1 MKKILFSAIAL
12 LLAATSAVAQCDAPA
27 DVQVNAT
34 WKKANISWRS
44 PLLQNPMT
52 LDYGITH
59 DGSIGNGRGT
69 YTMGTRFP
77 ADSLQRFAGKRL
89 RSVSFFPYKRNNFT
103 LKVYKGGSVAGD
115 TAFTPGT
122 LVCSQQISA
131 SSLMLKKWNEIPLA
145 TVVNVSGTE
154 ELWVAIEV
162 DSAATGD
169 SPLGFGY
176 TNSIE
181 GCTNI
186 GILDNTGRWRTWH
199 SSDGRTPGLLMR
211 CNFIDQCSISGFN
224 VFRNNVQLNST
235 PITDH
240 AFIDTAVVPQQ
251 QYCYTVQSVCGTS
264 ASTSSQVCMTIPEQP
279 ACYPMVGNG
288 TTGVSYLP
296 FAVSAFYSY
305 TQQIYT
311 AAEIGAQ
318 SGSVASITFQYY
330 YNTPYTWND
339 IVVYMANT
347 NLTEFANANA
357 WVPASALTQVY
368 RGPVYCSNADSNNVT
383 INLDEYF
390 EWDGSSNIVV
400 AIVNNQGI
408 YAGFNNRFYTHATT
422 GNTSLRAQSFG
433 TSPYNIYGKLP
444 AGTVGA
450 VRNNM
455 KFCFGAAASC
465 FRPTDLHVSNV
476 SATGATLTWH
486 GINASDNGWEAV
498 VVPSGNAVSSGTPV
512 LCSDTTCTFANLQPN
527 TEYDLY
533 VRTACADESQS
544 RWATVSFRTL
554 CNAYDRVP
562 YTENFSGYGIGG
574 EETFPYCWTRH
585 TNGMTNYPYVNADN
599 VLQLYSTDTVY
610 SLAVTQALD
619 LSDYP
624 ANTLAAGFRIA
635 KYSEASGRLD
645 VGVMTD
651 PNDLGTFTLLKS
663 YYPSDLRTAN
673 AFQQEYIT
681 LSSAYTQPVYVAF
694 YAPAAG
700 VTVSNDVR
708 IDNVT
713 VDSLPTCTP
722 PTNLTVASVT
732 GTAAVLSWTASR
744 YGTQSCTIGYGVAG
758 QTMTYRTVTDNSC
771 MLTGLAQGT
780 QYNVCLFSN
789 CSEVVADTLTAQFTT
804 LNFVE
809 CAQPD
814 TAAGTITGTVTE
826 SVVDIPVNNFYSYTY
841 TQEIYSADEIDS
853 THTPTTITAI
863 AFDYGSSTPMT
874 AKNNV
879 KVYLA
884 HRATST
890 FASFFDWTPLSEAT
904 LVYEGP
910 LNCTQGWNTFDLD
923 TYFAYNGTDNIVVII
938 DDNSNAYNDASC
950 TFNAHPNSTGIYRT
964 MSRPSDGTDID
975 AENPGEGNY
984 INSRN
989 NIKFIRC
996 SQVVQQSCPV
1006 PMVYVS
1012 AANESSVTVA
1022 WIPNGNETAWGL
1034 EYRAEGDTVWTN
1046 IGTVNDTV
1054 RVLDNL
1060 ASGTSYEVRVRALC
1074 SATDNSQW
1082 VYATGR
1088 TVCASVGLPLTE
1100 NFETSSIGTIPECW
1114 SRICNTQ
1121 TAMPSVS
1128 VMQAHNGSSS
1138 LYFKC
1143 MANQYAYLVSPRLS
1157 EDVAM
1162 ESLRV
1167 KFAAYKSNTYNYIE
1181 VGVMSDPADPE
1192 TFMSAGQFSPSLLS
1206 TWEDGSVVTRNYA
1219 GTGRYVAF
1227 RIPQWFENSIYIDD
1241 ISIDYI
1247 PSCMGVENISA
1258 ISTLPTAT
1266 TITWT
1271 PGGSETSWNYII
1283 GLSGTV
1289 DTETDTPVNV
1299 SSNTV
1304 TFNNLSASVLYDI
1317 YVQAACSETD
1327 RSEWK
1332 HLSFRTDCGTITA
1345 LPYTEDFDSYVGQTT
1360 TGTNVM
1366 PSCWTRINNSSSSDN
1381 YYPFI
1386 YSNSTAYSPANC
1398 FFFFTFSF
1406 MQYADVYAIMPQI
1419 DTMLLPLN
1427 TLQLSFMSKS
1437 NSSSLPFTVQVG
1449 VMSDPANEATFVPVD
1464 TLVCTTSQ
1472 DYTGYDV
1479 TFGNYAGGG
1488 NYIAFKVAKPAS
1500 MFTPNS
1506 GFIDNVALDYMPQCS
1521 PVRNLAVDNITGTSA
1536 YFAWEAGALGTI
1548 NNYRLEYTEDDGSD
1562 NWTVADSIIADNW
1575 YLLGGLNQTAA
1586 YKVRV
1591 RANCEDTE
1599 SAYETVTFTT
1609 TCLAGGNV
1617 EIGSGLSAS
1626 SNLPGNSNNNYSYS
1640 QQIFLA
1646 SEMGGANLLNSVS
1659 FEVSALNTPLRD
1671 MQIYLMHTSES
1682 NSQNWL
1688 SAASAQLVYSGQ
1700 KTLQQGWNT
1709 FNFAAPFQYNG
1720 TDNLALVVLDVTG
1733 SYGPTNM
1740 FQTHSG
1746 HADCSRY
1753 VTNDNTAYSVSA
1765 VPVSGITVSERN
1777 NVRFGGN
1784 CDSTV
1789 TCVAPSLMVTA
1800 VTETDADFVWA
1811 RGYQESQWEMD
1822 YAVAGDSVWTSVPA
1836 PTEYAVH
1843 VSGLSPNTSYTARMR
1858 SVCGN
1863 QDESAYTYVSF
1874 KTACGLVEVPY
1885 SEDFNSYAG
1894 GISAYTTAPAA
1905 YPDGA
1910 MPSCWTFLNMS
1921 TEAASYPQAFLTSG
1935 QTFVTSGNSLVLSS
1949 SSLMPIIAVLP
1960 SFDNDISMLQI
1971 SFKYRNEGN
1980 TNADGTLEVGYVTN
1994 PNDASTFTAL
2004 YTCPKVTT
2012 MTDVEQVFSTVPAL
2026 GVGNS
2031 FIALRY
2037 SGGNSSGKAL
2047 SIDDIVVE
2055 LIPSCARPAGL
2066 AVTSVAPTSVD
2077 LAWTETGTATA
2088 WNIEYGPQGFAQ
2100 GAGTVVAAATNP
2112 FSVTGL
2118 TAAERYDFYVQASCG
2133 AGETSNWRGPVSAT
2147 AGSHNM
2153 PTTGTT
2159 TVTMCAGVIYDDGGA
2174 EANYSGGCNGYLVIN
2189 PEIAGNRIKVTGIG
2203 SYATEGDW
2211 DFLNIYDGSDDSG
2224 ELLFSTR
2231 GTYSGTIPECI
2242 STTGSVTLRFMS
2254 DGSSQYAGFALRVS
2268 CVDSTEPGP
2277 GPEPQDT
2284 CYAPE
2289 NLVVND
2295 ITVNSATLSWTQQG
2309 EPDGWRLYLRKGTE
2323 EWTSTNIAAPAP
2335 YALTDLAPES
2345 NYEAYI
2351 VAVCDDT
2358 VSMPSN
2364 TVTFTTLPD
2373 GIEDYLLGQ
2382 TKLYPNPTSSSVTIV
2397 NSNCTIE
2404 KVEVYDVYGQ
2414 TVCRMIVNGSSVVV
2428 SAEDLSAGMYFA
2440 RIFTDR
2446 GTVVKPFTKR

>member
-1 MKKILFSAIAL
+1 MKKILICTFAL
-12 LLAATSAVAQCDAPA
+12 LLAVTSAMAQSNAPA
-27 DVQVNAT
+27 DVQVNAMR
-34 WKKANISWRS
+34 KMA
-44 PLLQNPMT
+44 
-52 LDYGITH
+52 GITS
-59 DGSIGNGRGT
+59 GS
-69 YTMGTRFP
+69 
-77 ADSLQRFAGKRL
+77 
-89 RSVSFFPYKRNNFT
+89 
-103 LKVYKGGSVAGD
+103 
-115 TAFTPGT
+115 
-122 LVCSQQISA
+122 
-131 SSLMLKKWNEIPLA
+131 
-145 TVVNVSGTE
+145 
-154 ELWVAIEV
+154 
-162 DSAATGD
+162 
-169 SPLGFGY
+169 
-176 TNSIE
+176 
-181 GCTNI
+181 
-186 GILDNTGRWRTWH
+186 
-199 SSDGRTPGLLMR
+199 
-211 CNFIDQCSISGFN
+211 
-224 VFRNNVQLNST
+224 
-235 PITDH
+235 
-240 AFIDTAVVPQQ
+240 
-251 QYCYTVQSVCGTS
+251 
-264 ASTSSQVCMTIPEQP
+264 SSQAVKLTREQP
-279 ACYPMVGNG
+279 TCYPMVGNG
-288 TTGVSYLP
+288 TNGVSYLP
-296 FAVSAFYSY
+296 FAASAFYSY

-311 AAEIGAQ
+311 SAEIGAQ
-318 SGSVASITFQYY
+318 SGSVASITFQYFF
-330 YNTPYTWND
+330 NTPYTWNN

-357 WVPASALTQVY
+357 WVPTSALTQVY
-368 RGPVYCSNADSNNVT
+368 SGSVYCSNADSNNVT
-383 INLDEYF
+383 ITLDETF

-400 AIVNNQGI
+400 AIVNNQGM
-408 YAGFNNRFYTHATT
+408 YAGFNNRFYTHTT
-422 GNTSLRAQSFG
+422 SGNTSLRAQSFG
-433 TSPYNIYGKLP
+433 PSPYNIFRTLP
-444 AGTVGA
+444 AGTLGA

-455 KFCFGAAASC
+455 KFCFGAAPSC
-465 FRPTDLHVSNV
+465 FRPTNLCVSNV
-476 SATGATLTWH
+476 SASGATLTWH

-498 VVPSGNAVSSGTPV
+498 AVPAGDTISSGTPV
-512 LCSDTTCTFANLQPN
+512 VCGDTTCTFANLQPN
-527 TEYDLY
+527 TEYDVY
-533 VRTACADESQS
+533 VRTDCADESQS
-544 RWATVSFRTL
+544 RWTKATFRTL
-554 CNAYDRVP
+554 CNAYDSIP
-562 YTENFSGYGIGG
+562 YIENFSGYGAGG

-585 TNGMTNYPYVNADN
+585 TNGMTNYPYVNADS
-599 VLQLYSTDTVY
+599 VLLFYSSDTVY
-610 SLAVTQALD
+610 SLAATQALD
-619 LSDYP
+619 LSMYP
-624 ANTLAAGFRIA
+624 ANTLAIGFQIA
-635 KYSEASGRLD
+635 KYSDASGRLD

-651 PNDLGTFTLLKS
+651 PNDLGTFSLLKS
-663 YYPSDLRTAN
+663 YYPSDLRAVS

-681 LSSAYTQPVYVAF
+681 LPQAYTQPVYVAF

-700 VTVSNDVR
+700 TTMFNDVR

-713 VDSLPTCTP
+713 VDSLPACTP
-722 PTNLTVASVT
+722 PTNLTVVSVT
-732 GTAAVLSWTASR
+732 GTAAELSWTASR
-744 YGTQSCTIGYGVAG
+744 YGAQDYTVSYGAAG
-758 QTMTYRTVTDNSC
+758 QTMTSRTVTENSC
-771 MLTGLAQGT
+771 MLTGLTQGT
-780 QYNVCLFSN
+780 QYNVRLHSN
-789 CSEVVADTLTAQFTT
+789 CSAAAADTLTAQFTT
-804 LNFVE
+804 LSFVE

-814 TAAGTITGTVTE
+814 TASGAITGTVLE
-826 SVVDIPVNNFYSYTY
+826 STVDIPVNNFYGYTY

-863 AFDYGSSTPMT
+863 AFDYGSSTPTT
-874 AKNNV
+874 AKNDV
-879 KVYLA
+879 KIYLA
-884 HRATST
+884 HRATAT

-923 TYFAYNGTDNIVVII
+923 TYFAYNGTDNLVVII
-938 DDNSNAYNDASC
+938 DDNSNGYDDISC
-950 TFNAHPNSTGIYRT
+950 TFNAHPNGTNIHRT
-964 MSRPSDGTDID
+964 MTLATDGTDID

-989 NIKFIRC
+989 DIKFIRC
-996 SQVVQQSCPV
+996 RQVAPQSCPV
-1006 PMVYVS
+1006 PMAYVS
-1012 AANESSVTVA
+1012 AADESSVTVA
-1022 WIPNGNETAWGL
+1022 WISNGNETAWGL

-1046 IGTVNDTV
+1046 VGTVNGTV
-1054 RVLDNL
+1054 RILDNL

-1088 TVCASVGLPLTE
+1088 TLCTSAGLPLTE
-1100 NFETSSIGTIPECW
+1100 TFESSAIGTVPGCW
-1114 SRICNTQ
+1114 SRLYSTQ

-1128 VMQAHNGSSS
+1128 VMQSHNGSNS
-1138 LYFKC
+1138 LYFNC
-1143 MANQYAYLVSPRLS
+1143 GTNQYAYLVSPQLS
-1157 EDVAM
+1157 ADVAM
-1162 ESLRV
+1162 DSLRV
-1167 KFAAYKSNTYNYIE
+1167 KFAAYKPNSYNYIE
-1181 VGVMSDPADPE
+1181 VGIMTDPADPT
-1192 TFMSAGQFSPSLLS
+1192 TFTPAGQFSPSLLS
-1206 TWEDGSVVTRNYA
+1206 TWEEGAVVTRNYA

-1227 RIPQWFENSIYIDD
+1227 RIPQWFENSLYIDD
-1241 ISIDYI
+1241 ITIDYI

-1258 ISTLPTAT
+1258 LSTSPTAT

-1271 PGGSETSWNYII
+1271 PGGDETSWNYII

-1299 SSNTV
+1299 TSNTV
-1304 TFNNLSASVLYDI
+1304 TLNNLSASVLYDI
-1317 YVQAACSETD
+1317 YVQAACSETE

-1332 HLSFRTDCGTITA
+1332 RYSFRTDCGVITA

-1366 PSCWTRINNSSSSDN
+1366 PSCWTRINTSSSDN

-1398 FFFFTFSF
+1398 FYFFTFSF

-1449 VMSDPANEATFVPVD
+1449 VMSDPADAATFVPVD

-1472 DYTGYDV
+1472 DYTGFDV

-1488 NYIAFKVAKPAS
+1488 NHIAFKVAKPAT

-1506 GFIDNVALDYMPQCS
+1506 GFIDNVVLDFMPQCS
-1521 PVRNLAVDNITGTSA
+1521 PVRNLAVDNITGASA

-1562 NWTVADSIIADNW
+1562 NWVVADSIIADNW
-1575 YLLGGLNQTAA
+1575 YLLGGLNPTTD

-1599 SAYETVTFTT
+1599 SAYETVTFST

-1617 EIGSGLSAS
+1617 EIGNGVVTSN
-1626 SNLPGNSNNNYSYS
+1626 NLPGSSNSSYSYS

-1659 FEVSALNTPLRD
+1659 FEMNALNTPLRD

-1688 SAASAQLVYSGQ
+1688 PAASAQLVYSGQ

-1709 FNFAAPFQYNG
+1709 FNFATPFQYNG

-1740 FQTHSG
+1740 FQAHNG
-1746 HADCSRY
+1746 PADCSRY
-1753 VTNDNTAYSVSA
+1753 VTNDNNAYGVSETPA
-1765 VPVSGITVSERN
+1765 SGTTVSERN

-1789 TCVAPSLMVTA
+1789 TCVAPTLMVTA
-1800 VTETDADFVWA
+1800 VSETDADLVWV

-1822 YAVAGDSVWTSVPA
+1822 YTVAGDSVWTSVPDPA
-1836 PTEYAVH
+1836 GYAAH
-1843 VSGLSPNTSYTARMR
+1843 ISGLSPNTAYTVRMR
-1858 SVCGN
+1858 AVCGN
-1863 QDESAYTYVSF
+1863 FDESPYTYVSF
-1874 KTACGLVEVPY
+1874 RTACGLVEVPY
-1885 SEDFNSYAG
+1885 SEDFNSYSG
-1894 GISAYTTAPAA
+1894 GISAYITAPAA
-1905 YPDGA
+1905 YPEGA

-1921 TEAASYPQAFLTSG
+1921 NDAASYPQAFLTSG

-1949 SSLMPIIAVLP
+1949 SSLMPIVAVLP
-1960 SFDNDISMLQI
+1960 SFDNDISTLQL
-1971 SFKYRNEGN
+1971 SFKYRNEAN
-1980 TNADGTLEVGYVTN
+1980 SNSDGTLEVGYVTN
-1994 PNDASTFTAL
+1994 PNDASTFTTL

-2012 MTDVEQVFSTVPAL
+2012 MTEVEQVFSSVPAL

-2066 AVTSVAPTSVD
+2066 AVTSIATTSVE
-2077 LAWTETGTATA
+2077 LSWTETGSATA

-2100 GAGTVVAAATNP
+2100 GTGTVVAAATNP
-2112 FSVTGL
+2112 FTVTGL
-2118 TAAERYDFYVQASCG
+2118 AVAERYDFYVQASCG

-2153 PTTGTT
+2153 PTAGTT
-2159 TVTMCAGVIYDDGGA
+2159 VVTMCDGVIYDDGGI
-2174 EANYSGGCNGYLVIN
+2174 EADYSGGCNGILVIN
-2189 PEIAGNRIKVTGIG
+2189 PEIDGNMVKVSGIG
-2203 SYATEGDW
+2203 TYATEGDW
-2211 DFLNIYDGSDDSG
+2211 DFLNIYDGSNDSG
-2224 ELLFSTR
+2224 ALLFTTH

-2242 STTGSVTLRFMS
+2242 STTGPITLRFYS

-2268 CVDSTEPGP
+2268 CVDTTEPGP

-2284 CYAPE
+2284 CYAPA
-2289 NLVVND
+2289 NLTVND
-2295 ITVNSATLSWTQQG
+2295 ITVNSAVLSWTQQG

-2335 YALTDLAPES
+2335 YALTDLVPES

-2351 VAVCDDT
+2351 VAVCDDS
-2358 VSMPSN
+2358 VSLPSN

-2373 GIEDYLLGQ
+2373 GIEDYILGQ

-2414 TVCRMIVNGSSVVV
+2414 TICRMNVNGSSVVV
-2428 SAEDLSAGMYFA
+2428 PADDLSAGLYFA
-2440 RIFTDR
+2440 RIITDK